1 MKLMYAALCGSTG
14 ALLTSAFHQFVGG
27 KSGSGGGS
35 GPPTTAAN
43 RMERRGTAAFCA
55 ALSIRDKKR
64 APGHSTLPVRT
75 YISPFAL
82 GARRPLGYLVESP
95 PRNLKLGPIR
105 IWSCGRDMTD
115 RLAVR
120 LAWCFLFLVATS
132 LPLGAATS
140 PASQSGNWS
149 SASTWGGAGVPGS
162 GDTATIPGFTVTL
175 DVNVTVATLAL
186 NSGTITG
193 TQALTVTSALNWN
206 GGTLSGAGTTT
217 IPSGSVLTVGGGGF
231 LDART
236 LSIAGTANFT
246 GGNYFYMQNNAS
258 LSNAGVI
265 DFQGDGGGLFLN
277 GGLGSIS
284 ITSSGTIKKS
294 GLTGT
299 STIQLPLSV
308 QSGGQ
313 VLAQSGTLQLYAVTG
328 SGATFSA
335 SSGAILYFYSSDT
348 RTFDA
353 ASTISGAGN
362 VTFSSGTNTVS
373 GTYNVTGQTINSA
386 TTTIA
391 APTSTGAITAN
402 GGTLT
407 LNGASA
413 LSVPTL
419 SMQSGTIN
427 GTAPINLT
435 GASMTWSSGVI
446 GGSGALSIPS
456 GTTVTSNGVF
466 IDARPV
472 SNAGT
477 IVLTTGYIYLQNNAV
492 LTNNGTIDY
501 QGDGNIY
508 VNGTVG
514 TTSIVNNGTIQKTS
528 GTNGSN
534 LDVPLVA
541 QSGSQLTVQ
550 TGPLYLH
557 NVTSSG
563 ASFSVSAGAT
573 LYFYYT
579 TTATFDAASSISGAG
594 TVQWGNGTNTVAA
607 NYNVSGA
614 TVQSGG
620 TSTTLSNIA
629 NTGNVSVSGGTL
641 TPKSP
646 SALTIPTPN
655 ITRGALSG
663 TAPINVTATSMN
675 WNGGTIGGSGALSIP
690 NGTTI
695 NVNGIFLDTR
705 PVTNAGTI
713 VLTTGYIY
721 FQNNATLTNSG
732 TIDYQGDGNIYVN
745 GSTGSISLVNQGTIK
760 KSGGTNG
767 SNLQPP
773 LTAQSGSQLQVQS
786 GPMYMYSVTSTGAQ
800 FSVASGAQLVFYSG
814 DARTFDAAST
824 ISGAGT
830 VVWQGGTNTV
840 SASYNVTGLTK
851 GIGATS
857 TLSNIVSVG
866 DLFVSGGTLTLN
878 SASAL
883 AVGTLPMQGG
893 TLNGTAPINVT
904 GASMTWTGGI
914 LAGSGTLTIPNGTTI
929 SIANVVFDGKAV
941 TNGGTM
947 NVPTTNSFYLENN
960 AVLTNNGTIDLQ
972 GDGNISLNS
981 VPIAAQ
987 SGSQLQVQA
996 SILYLG
1002 AVTST
1007 GAAFTVNHGCTLSLS
1022 HRDTR
1027 TFDATSS
1034 ISGAGTVQWN
1044 SGTNTVSGSYNV
1056 TGSTRASGGTTTIGS
1071 IVSVGDLVLTGGTL
1085 TLNSASALSVPT
1097 LAMQGGTLDGT
1108 APINLTGASMTW
1120 TSGVVGGSGTL
1131 SIPNGTTITVN
1142 GYTY

>member
-1 MKLMYAALCGSTG
+1 MPEIGADGSLLSPPKSGCIPRVGPMKLMYAALCGSTG
-14 ALLTSAFHQFVGG
+14 ALLTSAFHQFVSG

-132 LPLGAATS
+132 LPLGAATFT
-140 PASQSGNWS
+140 ASQSGNWS

-335 SSGAILYFYSSDT
+335 
-348 RTFDA
+348 
-353 ASTISGAGN
+353 ISGAGN

-456 GTTVTSNGVF
+456 GTTVTSHRVF

-641 TPKSP
+641 TLNSA
-646 SALTIPTPN
+646 SALTIPTL
-655 ITRGALSG
+655 TMTGGALSG

-732 TIDYQGDGNIYVN
+732 TIDHQGDGNIYVT
-745 GSTGSISLVNQGTIK
+745 GSPASISLFNQGTKK

-767 SNLQPP
+767 SNLPPP

-814 DARTFDAAST
+814 DARTFDAAFT

-830 VVWQGGTNTV
+830 VVWQGGTDTV
-840 SASYNVTGLTK
+840 GASYNVTGVTK
-851 GIGATS
+851 CTGATA

-883 AVGTLPMQGG
+883 AVGTLTMQGG
-893 TLNGTAPINVT
+893 TLSGTAPINVS
-904 GASMTWTGGI
+904 AAVMTWSGGI
-914 LAGSGTLTIPNGTTI
+914 L
-929 SIANVVFDGKAV
+929 
-941 TNGGTM
+941 
-947 NVPTTNSFYLENN
+947 
-960 AVLTNNGTIDLQ
+960 
-972 GDGNISLNS
+972 
-981 VPIAAQ
+981 
-987 SGSQLQVQA
+987 
-996 SILYLG
+996 
-1002 AVTST
+1002 
-1007 GAAFTVNHGCTLSLS
+1007 
-1022 HRDTR
+1022 
-1027 TFDATSS
+1027 
-1034 ISGAGTVQWN
+1034 
-1044 SGTNTVSGSYNV
+1044 
-1056 TGSTRASGGTTTIGS
+1056 
-1071 IVSVGDLVLTGGTL
+1071 
-1085 TLNSASALSVPT
+1085 
-1097 LAMQGGTLDGT
+1097 
-1108 APINLTGASMTW
+1108 
-1120 TSGVVGGSGTL
+1120 GGSGAL
-1131 SIPNGTTITVN
+1131 SIPNGTTVTVN
-1142 GYTY
+1142 AIDVETRAVSNAGTLAFTTGYMYLGANAVLTNSGTIDFAGDSNLYLNGTVGSTSVVNASLIRKSAGTNGTSL

>member
-132 LPLGAATS
+132 LPLGAATFT
-140 PASQSGNWS
+140 ASQSGNWS
-149 SASTWGGAGVPGS
+149 
-162 GDTATIPGFTVTL
+162 
-175 DVNVTVATLAL
+175 
-186 NSGTITG
+186 
-193 TQALTVTSALNWN
+193 

-557 NVTSSG
+557 NVTS
-563 ASFSVSAGAT
+563 T
-573 LYFYYT
+573 
-579 TTATFDAASSISGAG
+579 GAG

-641 TPKSP
+641 TLNSA
-646 SALTIPTPN
+646 SALTIPTL
-655 ITRGALSG
+655 TMTGGALSG
-663 TAPINVTATSMN
+663 TAPINVTA
-675 WNGGTIGGSGALSIP
+675 
-690 NGTTI
+690 
-695 NVNGIFLDTR
+695 
-705 PVTNAGTI
+705 
-713 VLTTGYIY
+713 
-721 FQNNATLTNSG
+721 
-732 TIDYQGDGNIYVN
+732 
-745 GSTGSISLVNQGTIK
+745 
-760 KSGGTNG
+760 
-767 SNLQPP
+767 
-773 LTAQSGSQLQVQS
+773 
-786 GPMYMYSVTSTGAQ
+786 
-800 FSVASGAQLVFYSG
+800 
-814 DARTFDAAST
+814 
-824 ISGAGT
+824 
-830 VVWQGGTNTV
+830 
-840 SASYNVTGLTK
+840 
-851 GIGATS
+851 
-857 TLSNIVSVG
+857 
-866 DLFVSGGTLTLN
+866 
-878 SASAL
+878 
-883 AVGTLPMQGG
+883 
-893 TLNGTAPINVT
+893 
-904 GASMTWTGGI
+904 
-914 LAGSGTLTIPNGTTI
+914 
-929 SIANVVFDGKAV
+929 
-941 TNGGTM
+941 
-947 NVPTTNSFYLENN
+947 
-960 AVLTNNGTIDLQ
+960 
-972 GDGNISLNS
+972 
-981 VPIAAQ
+981 
-987 SGSQLQVQA
+987 
-996 SILYLG
+996 
-1002 AVTST
+1002 
-1007 GAAFTVNHGCTLSLS
+1007 
-1022 HRDTR
+1022 
-1027 TFDATSS
+1027 
-1034 ISGAGTVQWN
+1034 
-1044 SGTNTVSGSYNV
+1044 
-1056 TGSTRASGGTTTIGS
+1056 
-1071 IVSVGDLVLTGGTL
+1071 
-1085 TLNSASALSVPT
+1085 
-1097 LAMQGGTLDGT
+1097 
-1108 APINLTGASMTW
+1108 
-1120 TSGVVGGSGTL
+1120 
-1131 SIPNGTTITVN
+1131 
-1142 GYTY
+1142 